1 MHWINIENKCVFA
14 NTVCPQLSVTNDS
27 HLPQDMILLNC
38 LFRIYL
44 FFSYSTLVGPLIKDN
59 WTIRYSAWQQYIS
72 VWPHVIVML
81 LPVWQKVNACLQEK
95 CPEQNLCF
103 GKPALNMSDKKNKKK
118 NQNISLHCQKK
129 MYIYT
134 FSLQMLLYIN
144 PCHPRFTFQKVLFR
158 YLRSSLALTSL

>member
-1 MHWINIENKCVFA
+1 MFLQIPYVYSSVWQMTVICLRTWSFSIACSVF
-14 NTVCPQLSVTNDS
+14 
-27 HLPQDMILLNC
+27 
-38 LFRIYL
+38 IY

-59 WTIRYSAWQQYIS
+59 WTIKYSAWQQYIS

-103 GKPALNMSDKKNKKK
+103 GKPALNMSDKTK

-134 FSLQMLLYIN
+134 FLLQVLLCIN